1 MKNLVKNLA
10 RFVSFLVYFE
20 AFAVG
25 FRDRLFINIARS
37 RGKKILVNFLYYRD
51 YNANFYFYGT
61 I

>member
-1 MKNLVKNLA
+1 MEDLVEDLA
-10 RFVSFLVYFE
+10 RFVGFLVYSE

-25 FRDRLFINIARS
+25 FRDCLFINIARS
-37 RGKKILVNFLYYRD
+37 RGKEILVSFLYYRD